1 MSDDM
6 PTTTTASEIN
16 AGLRTTSA
24 AIPLEH
30 VDVRAS
36 IAGAQARVTVTQRY
50 RNHEAQPVEAV
61 YVFPLDERAAV
72 CGFNAVVNGVRYDG
86 VVKPRED
93 AFATYDDALSEGH
106 GAFLLDE
113 ERPDIFSAS
122 VGSILPGSD
131 VQLELTYVTELMFE
145 GDALRFTL
153 PTTVAPRYAPVED
166 RVGVGRVDSDA
177 LNPPHLKDVPYGLTF
192 QAIVAPAAQVRRIES
207 PSHPVAVELGTESAI
222 VSLSQQ
228 DAALD
233 RDVILLIGLADA
245 SRPHVVLERDDE
257 GRVAAAITMRPTFS
271 NELAA
276 ADVVF
281 VVDRSGSMQGSSIEQ
296 VRNALQLCLRS
307 LIAGSSFNIVGFG
320 SRFEALFDGC
330 RRYDENSLTTA
341 SQHVDSMGATLGGTE
356 ILPAL
361 EFVLGQPR
369 NSERPLQLV
378 VLTDGEVT
386 NTDAVIDLIRRHANR
401 ARVFTFGIGRAA
413 SQHLVTGLAR
423 AGRGAA
429 EFIHPG
435 ERLEA
440 KIVRQFAR
448 ILSPALT
455 DVQLEWA
462 GVRTTT
468 VPEVF
473 PPVFANEPVRAY
485 AWIDQLAVGTVT
497 LRANSPAGPLS
508 WSLDVDPRAVT
519 SGRLVGAL
527 AARAR
532 IRELEEGGRWT
543 RSRGSRQHERRDEG
557 VVSAIVQLA
566 TRYGLASRETSWV
579 VVEKRDVATNEPA
592 VLRRVPIAIAS
603 GWGGREAED
612 AFSPGTLQ
620 RSLTGQF
627 SVDALELSAP
637 LQGMPDASRVSVSR
651 SLRRM
656 LEKVRSS
663 KHGRVS
669 EPPTGHLAGNSER
682 VFDRVIAL
690 QRADGSWELDETLL
704 MACGLSREQLP
715 TLEALVPSAASHEG
729 RRAMATAIALTF
741 LRRRA
746 VADQLEWALLG
757 RKAERY
763 LDQVAIAPNGG
774 GTWLDAASGVYD
786 AVDGRRV

>member
-1 MSDDM
+1 M
-6 PTTTTASEIN
+6 PMTTTAPEIR
-16 AGLRTTSA
+16 AGLRTGAA

-36 IAGAQARVTVTQRY
+36 ITGAQARVAVTQRY
-50 RNHEAQPVEAV
+50 RNHEPQPVEAV

-72 CGFNAVVNGVRYDG
+72 CGFSALVNGVRYDG
-86 VVKPRED
+86 EVKPRED
-93 AFATYDDALSEGH
+93 AFATYDDALAEGH

-122 VGSILPGSD
+122 VGSILPGSA
-131 VQLELTYVTELMFE
+131 VELELTYVAELMFE
-145 GDALRFTL
+145 GDALRFSL
-153 PTTVAPRYAPVED
+153 PTTVAPRYAPLED
-166 RVGVGRVDSDA
+166 RVGIGRPDSEA
-177 LNPPHLKDVPYGLTF
+177 LNPPQLTEVPYGLTF
-192 QAIVAPAAQVRRIES
+192 QAIVSPLTQVRQIES
-207 PSHPVAVELGTESAI
+207 PSHPVVVALGTDGAT

-228 DAALD
+228 NAALD
-233 RDVILLIGLADA
+233 RDVILLMGLADA
-245 SRPHVVLERDDE
+245 TQPQIVLERDDD
-257 GRVAAAITMRPTFS
+257 GRMAAAVTMRPTLS
-271 NELAA
+271 IDLAA

-307 LIAGSSFNIVGFG
+307 LVPGSSFNIVGFG
-320 SRFEALFDGC
+320 SRIEALFDEC
-330 RRYDENSLTTA
+330 RAYDESSLAAA
-341 SQHVDSMGATLGGTE
+341 SRHVEAMNASLGGTE

-361 EFVLGQPR
+361 EFVLGRPR
-369 NSERPLQLV
+369 RSERTLQLV

-386 NTDAVIDLIRRHANR
+386 NTDALIDLVRQHAGG

-455 DVQLEWA
+455 DVQLEWE
-462 GVRTTT
+462 GLRSTQ

-485 AWIDQLAVGTVT
+485 AWIDELAAGTVT

-508 WSLDVDPRAVT
+508 WSLGIDPGAVT
-519 SGRLVGAL
+519 SGRLVGTL

-532 IRELEEGGRWT
+532 IRELEEGGQWRP
-543 RSRGSRQHERRDEG
+543 RRGSRQQERRDER

-566 TRYGLASRETSWV
+566 TQYRLASRETSWV
-579 VVEKRDVATNEPA
+579 VVEKREIAATEPA

-603 GWGGREAED
+603 GWGGFDGPMARPIAGSVGLDMTGEI
-612 AFSPGTLQ
+612 SPL
-620 RSLTGQF
+620 L
-627 SVDALELSAP
+627 AMEAP
-637 LQGMPDASRVSVSR
+637 LGYESLEGAPIARAPSPSLSRALSR
-651 SLRRM
+651 
-656 LEKVRSS
+656 
-663 KHGRVS
+663 
-669 EPPTGHLAGNSER
+669 LAKELFQSRTPVGDPSISQQRGGSER
-682 VFDRVIAL
+682 VFDPVIAL
-690 QRADGSWELDETLL
+690 QRSDGSWELDDALL
-704 MACGLSREQLP
+704 IACGLAPERMP
-715 TLEALVPSAASHEG
+715 ALEVFVPAATPLEG
-729 RRAMATAIALTF
+729 KRAMATAIALTF

-746 VADQLEWALLG
+746 LADQTEWALLA

-763 LDQVAIAPNGG
+763 LDRVAVAPNGG
-774 GTWLDAASGVYD
+774 GTWLNAAS
-786 AVDGRRV
+786 AVFP

>member
-1 MSDDM
+1 
-6 PTTTTASEIN
+6 
-16 AGLRTTSA
+16 
-24 AIPLEH
+24 
-30 VDVRAS
+30 
-36 IAGAQARVTVTQRY
+36 
-50 RNHEAQPVEAV
+50 
-61 YVFPLDERAAV
+61 
-72 CGFNAVVNGVRYDG
+72 
-86 VVKPRED
+86 
-93 AFATYDDALSEGH
+93 
-106 GAFLLDE
+106 
-113 ERPDIFSAS
+113 
-122 VGSILPGSD
+122 
-131 VQLELTYVTELMFE
+131 
-145 GDALRFTL
+145 
-153 PTTVAPRYAPVED
+153 
-166 RVGVGRVDSDA
+166 
-177 LNPPHLKDVPYGLTF
+177 
-192 QAIVAPAAQVRRIES
+192 
-207 PSHPVAVELGTESAI
+207 
-222 VSLSQQ
+222 
-228 DAALD
+228 
-233 RDVILLIGLADA
+233 
-245 SRPHVVLERDDE
+245 
-257 GRVAAAITMRPTFS
+257 
-271 NELAA
+271 
-276 ADVVF
+276 
-281 VVDRSGSMQGSSIEQ
+281 MQGSSIEQ

-330 RRYDENSLTTA
+330 RPYDENSLATA

-369 NSERPLQLV
+369 SSERPLQLV

-462 GVRTTT
+462 GVRATP
-468 VPEVF
+468 VPDAV
-473 PPVFANEPVRAY
+473 PPVFANEPLRAY
-485 AWIDQLAVGTVT
+485 AWIDELVTGTVT

-519 SGRLVGAL
+519 SGRLVGTL

-532 IRELEEGGRWT
+532 LRELEEGGRWT

-566 TRYGLASRETSWV
+566 TRYELASRETSWV

-603 GWGGREAED
+603 GWGGSD
-612 AFSPGTLQ
+612 
-620 RSLTGQF
+620 
-627 SVDALELSAP
+627 VDSAP
-637 LQGMPDASRVSVSR
+637 LLKVGRRLDPDMTGEFRLDAFEGSVQMARAVRGSVADGALSR
-651 SLRRM
+651 LLGLM
-656 LEKVRSS
+656 SS
-663 KHGRVS
+663 KRAPVNPSPIDSSPMSHPPVSHGPSR
-669 EPPTGHLAGNSER
+669 GER
-682 VFDRVIAL
+682 EFDRVIAL
-690 QRADGSWELDETLL
+690 QHADGSWELDEALL
-704 MACGLSREQLP
+704 IACGLPPAQMP
-715 TLEALVPSAASHEG
+715 ALEAFVPMTFREDG
-729 RRAMATAIALTF
+729 KRAMATAIALTF

-746 VADQLEWALLG
+746 LADQSEWALLA
-757 RKAERY
+757 RKAERF

-774 GTWLDAASGVYD
+774 STWLDAASGVHD
-786 AVDGRRV
+786 AV

>member
-1 MSDDM
+1 M
-6 PTTTTASEIN
+6 
-16 AGLRTTSA
+16 
-24 AIPLEH
+24 
-30 VDVRAS
+30 
-36 IAGAQARVTVTQRY
+36 Q
-50 RNHEAQPVEAV
+50 
-61 YVFPLDERAAV
+61 
-72 CGFNAVVNGVRYDG
+72 
-86 VVKPRED
+86 
-93 AFATYDDALSEGH
+93 
-106 GAFLLDE
+106 
-113 ERPDIFSAS
+113 
-122 VGSILPGSD
+122 
-131 VQLELTYVTELMFE
+131 
-145 GDALRFTL
+145 
-153 PTTVAPRYAPVED
+153 
-166 RVGVGRVDSDA
+166 
-177 LNPPHLKDVPYGLTF
+177 
-192 QAIVAPAAQVRRIES
+192 
-207 PSHPVAVELGTESAI
+207 
-222 VSLSQQ
+222 
-228 DAALD
+228 ALD

-281 VVDRSGSMQGSSIEQ
+281 VVDRSGSMEGSSIEQ

-330 RRYDENSLTTA
+330 RPYDENSLATA
-341 SQHVDSMGATLGGTE
+341 SQHVASMGATLGGTE

-369 NSERPLQLV
+369 SSERPLQLV

-455 DVQLEWA
+455 DVQFEWT
-462 GVRTTT
+462 GVRTTPA
-468 VPEVF
+468 PEIC

-485 AWIDQLAVGTVT
+485 AWIDQLAAGTVT

-519 SGRLVGAL
+519 SGRVVGTL

-532 IRELEEGGRWT
+532 IRELEEEGKWT
-543 RSRGSRQHERRDEG
+543 RSRGSRQRERRDEG
-557 VVSAIVQLA
+557 VVSAIVQMA
-566 TRYGLASRETSWV
+566 MRYGLASRETSWV
-579 VVEKRDVATNEPA
+579 VVEKREVATNEPA

-603 GWGGREAED
+603 GWGVVDGADLSMVRVGRNPMDMTGEFQVS
-612 AFSPGTLQ
+612 AFE
-620 RSLTGQF
+620 
-627 SVDALELSAP
+627 VSAP
-637 LQGMPDASRVSVSR
+637 MQRAASSPVSGALSRLLGGWMPSKRAPVSPSPIDSSPMSLPPVS
-651 SLRRM
+651 
-656 LEKVRSS
+656 
-663 KHGRVS
+663 HG
-669 EPPTGHLAGNSER
+669 AGRSER

-690 QRADGSWELDETLL
+690 QRADGSWELDEALL
-704 MACGLSREQLP
+704 IACGLPPALLP
-715 TLEALVPSAASHEG
+715 ALEAFVL
-729 RRAMATAIALTF
+729 
-741 LRRRA
+741 
-746 VADQLEWALLG
+746 
-757 RKAERY
+757 
-763 LDQVAIAPNGG
+763 
-774 GTWLDAASGVYD
+774 
-786 AVDGRRV
+786 

>member
-1 MSDDM
+1 M
-6 PTTTTASEIN
+6 PTTTTVPAITP
-16 AGLRTTSA
+16 GLRTKAT

-50 RNHEAQPVEAV
+50 RNQELQPVEAV

-72 CGFNAVVNGVRYDG
+72 CGFSTVVNGVRYDG
-86 VVKPRED
+86 LVKAREE
-93 AFATYDDALSEGH
+93 AFATYDDALAEGH

-122 VGSILPGSD
+122 VGSILPGT
-131 VQLELTYVTELMFE
+131 VVELELTYVTELVFE

-153 PTTVAPRYAPVED
+153 PTAVAPRYAPAED
-166 RVGVGRVDSDA
+166 RIGVGRPDSET
-177 LNPPHLKDVPYGLTF
+177 LNPPHVEEVPYGLSF
-192 QAIVAPAAQVRRIES
+192 QAIVAPAALVRRIES
-207 PSHPVAVELGTESAI
+207 PSHPVAIELGPDAAT
-222 VSLSQQ
+222 VTLSQQ

-245 SRPHVVLERDDE
+245 SQPQVVLERDDD
-257 GRVAAAITMRPTFS
+257 GRVAAAVTLRPTFS
-271 NELAA
+271 IELAA

-296 VRNALQLCLRS
+296 VRNALHLCLRS

-320 SRFEALFDGC
+320 SGFEALFDGC
-330 RRYDENSLTTA
+330 RPYDEQSLAAA
-341 SQHVDSMGATLGGTE
+341 SEHVNGMDASLGGTE

-369 NSERPLQLV
+369 SSERPLQVV

-386 NTDAVIDLIRRHANR
+386 NTDAVIDLVRRHASR

-435 ERLEA
+435 ERVEP

-448 ILSPALT
+448 ILSPTLT
-455 DVQLEWA
+455 DLRLEWTGLRA
-462 GVRTTT
+462 TPA
-468 VPEVF
+468 PEVF

-485 AWIDQLAVGTVT
+485 AWIDELAAGTVT
-497 LRANSPAGPLS
+497 LHANGRTGPLT
-508 WSLDVDPRAVT
+508 WSLDVDPQAVT
-519 SGRLVGAL
+519 SGRLVGTL

-532 IRELEEGGRWT
+532 IRELEEGGRW
-543 RSRGSRQHERRDEG
+543 RPSRGSRQRERRDER
-557 VVSAIVQLA
+557 VVTEIVTLA
-566 TRYGLASRETSWV
+566 MRYGLASRETSWV
-579 VVEKRDVATNEPA
+579 VVEKREVATSEPA

-603 GWGGREAED
+603 GWGGADDRAD
-612 AFSPGTLQ
+612 VCLDQNITGAFS
-620 RSLTGQF
+620 F
-627 SVDALELSAP
+627 DSVQMRAPVRLESSA
-637 LQGMPDASRVSVSR
+637 SVSSALSR
-651 SLRRM
+651 MVNDWLPSRRQ
-656 LEKVRSS
+656 S
-663 KHGRVS
+663 VS
-669 EPPTGHLAGNSER
+669 ERTVKYQQSSGDR
-682 VFDRVIAL
+682 VFDRVVAL
-690 QRADGSWELDETLL
+690 QRADGSWELDEALL
-704 MACGLSREQLP
+704 IACGLAPEHMAALEVFVP
-715 TLEALVPSAASHEG
+715 TATPVEG

-746 VADQLEWALLG
+746 LADQAEWALLA
-757 RKAERY
+757 RKADRY
-763 LDQVAIAPNGG
+763 LSRVAVMPNGG
-774 GTWLDAASGVYD
+774 RTWLEAASTVYP
-786 AVDGRRV
+786 